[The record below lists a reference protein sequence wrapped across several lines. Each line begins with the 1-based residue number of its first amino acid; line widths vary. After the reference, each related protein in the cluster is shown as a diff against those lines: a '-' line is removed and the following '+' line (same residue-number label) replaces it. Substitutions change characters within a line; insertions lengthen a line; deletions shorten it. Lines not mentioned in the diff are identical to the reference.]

1 MKKII
6 FVCHGNICR
15 SPMAEYILKN
25 YASKANLT
33 LDICSR
39 AISSE
44 EIGNDIYYATK
55 EILDKYQ
62 IPYQIHRACKLT
74 QEEIDNSDYLIV
86 MDNHNLD
93 NLKRQYNI
101 KDKRIYKILEF
112 CGKDDDIID
121 PWYSRNFEITYHQI
135 DAACQKIIEEIKG
148 EKFK

>member
-6 FVCHGNICR
+6 FICHGNICR

-25 YASKANLT
+25 YAGKENLI

-39 AISSE
+39 ATSNE

-62 IPYQIHRACKLT
+62 IPYQRHYARRIT
-74 QEEIDNSDYLIV
+74 QQEIDSSDYLIV
-86 MDNHNLD
+86 MDNNNFN
-93 NLKRQYNI
+93 NLKRQFNI

-112 CGKDDDIID
+112 CGNDEDVID
-121 PWYSRNFEITYHQI
+121 PWYSRNFELTYKQI
-135 DAACQKIIEEIKG
+135 DVACQKIIEEIKD
-148 EKFK
+148 EKL

>member
-6 FVCHGNICR
+6 FICHGNICR

-25 YASKANLT
+25 YASKENLI

-39 AISSE
+39 ATSNE

-62 IPYQIHRACKLT
+62 IPYQRHYARRIT
-74 QEEIDNSDYLIV
+74 QQEIDSSDYLIV
-86 MDNHNLD
+86 MDNNNFN
-93 NLKRQYNI
+93 NLKRQFNI

-112 CGKDDDIID
+112 CGNDEDVID
-121 PWYSRNFEITYHQI
+121 PWYSRNFELTYKQI
-135 DAACQKIIEEIKG
+135 DVACQKIIEEIKD
-148 EKFK
+148 EKL